1 MIKMKK
7 NILAVLIALVA
18 TINKALA
25 QQVEMAEGLRSSGK
39 IYVVVGVICIIFI
52 GIVAYLINLDNKL
65 NKLKNEVEKL
75 RK

>member
-65 NKLKNEVEKL
+65 KKLKNEVEKL